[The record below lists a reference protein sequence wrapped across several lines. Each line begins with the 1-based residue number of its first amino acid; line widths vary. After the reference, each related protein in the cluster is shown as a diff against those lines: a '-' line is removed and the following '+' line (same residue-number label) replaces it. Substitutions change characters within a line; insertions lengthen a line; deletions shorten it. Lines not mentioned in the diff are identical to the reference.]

1 MAEHIN
7 TCEEYIDDTTQVNI
21 HDTVEKYLHGPTN
34 FDFNTYRV
42 FSWRR
47 FSQKHLILDVGPLI
61 VYLYVLI
68 HFALNQAT

>member
-34 FDFNTYRV
+34 FDFNTYSV
-42 FSWRR
+42 FLETILPKTSHSRR
-47 FSQKHLILDVGPLI
+47 RPFDCLPVC
-61 VYLYVLI
+61 
-68 HFALNQAT
+68 LNSFCS